1 MAQPLSGVR
10 VLEMAQAIAGPFA
23 ARTLADMGAEVIK
36 VEQPGVGDMSRRIG
50 PHFLGGESAYYLN
63 FNRNKQSVT
72 IDLRQNQGREVFKRL
87 VAVSDVVFDAFRPSV
102 LDRLGL
108 GYALLKEINPTI
120 IGALLMGHLSDK
132 QGRRG
137 LLSFSYNLRALGF
150 IVVLLSMGIPFILCV
165 PLSLSVAPVSCCKLL
180 SKF

>member
-1 MAQPLSGVR
+1 MADQPLKGVR

-72 IDLRQNQGREVFKRL
+72 IDLRQAQGQEVFQRL
-87 VAVSDVVFDAFRPSV
+87 VAVSVKMNLIISILIQHQACHGSP
-102 LDRLGL
+102 
-108 GYALLKEINPTI
+108 AL
-120 IGALLMGHLSDK
+120 IGTLST
-132 QGRRG
+132 Q
-137 LLSFSYNLRALGF
+137 SE
-150 IVVLLSMGIPFILCV
+150 
-165 PLSLSVAPVSCCKLL
+165 
-180 SKF
+180 